1 MKILLLYYSY
11 GGNTHR
17 AARHIQKILGCDV
30 QEILT
35 VTPYSGDY
43 NSVVSQ
49 GKREVEEGY
58 EPPVRPFDKDLD
70 HYDTVILGTPVWW
83 YTVAP
88 AGKSVLKAADWNGK
102 SVYPFATNGGWVGHT
117 FRDMKTACAGA
128 DVKQGLNIRFDGDQM
143 QTSIAEIDR
152 WTAEIKEE

>member
-35 VTPYSGDY
+35 VTPYSGGITIRL
-43 NSVVSQ
+43 SVREN
-49 GKREVEEGY
+49 GKWRKDTSRRSA
-58 EPPVRPFDKDLD
+58 PLDKDLD

-83 YTVAP
+83 YTFAP
-88 AGKSVLKAADWNGK
+88 AVKTVLNAADWNGK
-102 SVYPFATNGGWVGHT
+102 TGLSVCHKRRMDWPY
-117 FRDMKTACAGA
+117 
-128 DVKQGLNIRFDGDQM
+128 I
-143 QTSIAEIDR
+143 S
-152 WTAEIKEE
+152 